1 MAPVTP
7 VNEVFSH
14 GAPGEFVAGI
24 GTLVDLMLRTWAGAR
39 TCLLYDTSITKITL
53 VQCASKRSWSIEFR
67 ANGAGLW
74 SSLPRSLYPGVG
86 RPGPT
91 KGLLGNVLVND
102 GLPRPLVAIVT
113 EEREEDFVFVELR
126 KTI

>member
-7 VNEVFSH
+7 VNEVFSY

-53 VQCASKRSWSIEFR
+53 C
-67 ANGAGLW
+67 N
-74 SSLPRSLYPGVG
+74 
-86 RPGPT
+86 
-91 KGLLGNVLVND
+91 
-102 GLPRPLVAIVT
+102 
-113 EEREEDFVFVELR
+113 
-126 KTI
+126 